1 MKGSRQRLGQTDST
15 AASQFIL
22 HFRPFSNNYATVP
35 PESEVNKNKW
45 KCTSF
50 KIKSNLPKKKDKMCF
65 IWNAKKAKKRAK
77 SSWSPTLVWTLST
90 NCDDVLH
97 SSRTCVAAAASFAV
111 LCLLSLCSTCS
122 PARCVCCPSAV
133 VEHQEVSLVT
143 LYGERETFAPH
154 ICISSRQIKKWWW
167 CRIDHFAHDW
177 LIIWMFLFFSLEIQ
191 PSWFPHTVWNVD
203 STAFIPHH
211 TSTFSLCPQKLATFW
226 MLVNL

>member
-90 NCDDVLH
+90 NCDDG
-97 SSRTCVAAAASFAV
+97 SSFIQNLCGCSSFFRCALSV
-111 LCLLSLCSTCS
+111 VFVFHLLSSTMCLLSFCCCGTSGSVSRDFVWWEGDVCATHLHLQQTNKEVMVMQNWSFCS
-122 PARCVCCPSAV
+122 
-133 VEHQEVSLVT
+133 
-143 LYGERETFAPH
+143 
-154 ICISSRQIKKWWW
+154 W
-167 CRIDHFAHDW
+167 
-177 LIIWMFLFFSLEIQ
+177 
-191 PSWFPHTVWNVD
+191 
-203 STAFIPHH
+203 
-211 TSTFSLCPQKLATFW
+211 
-226 MLVNL
+226 LVNYLDVPFL